1 MTKMALKLCDLLSK
15 TQNTCR
21 IMILKSQTN
30 PNRKTVYKI
39 PDRYSS
45 KLSRSS
51 SPNSLRKPFGSIK
64 SLHPSSKE

>member
-45 KLSRSS
+45 KLLRSS
-51 SPNSLRKPFGSIK
+51 KAS
-64 SLHPSSKE
+64 EV